1 MFGWFKRNPVKK
13 LEKEIAAKRA
23 KAVAIQR
30 SGDLRSYANIIAEI
44 EELEDCLVELNT
56 TESN

>member
-13 LEKEIAAKRA
+13 LEKEIAAKRT

-30 SGDLRSYANIIAEI
+30 SGDLRSYASIIAEI
-44 EELEDCLVELNT
+44 EELEDRLVELNT

>member
-13 LEKEIAAKRA
+13 LEKEIAAKRT

-44 EELEDCLVELNT
+44 EELEDRLVELNT